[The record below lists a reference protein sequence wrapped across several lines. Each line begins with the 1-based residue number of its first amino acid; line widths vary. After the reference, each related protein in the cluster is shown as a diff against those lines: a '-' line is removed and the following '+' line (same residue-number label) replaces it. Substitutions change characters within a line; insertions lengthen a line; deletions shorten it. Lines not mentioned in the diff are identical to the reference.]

1 MLAFSEPPTPDFIQS
16 HLDNLPP
23 RVKAILRE
31 IESETN
37 VSVRDLIIQVRTK
50 PIYQARQEAMRRC
63 RNLESPKPSFPRIGR
78 WFLRDH
84 TTVMHAINPR

>member
-23 RVKAILRE
+23 RVKAIFRDVE
-31 IESETN
+31 NEMHIPC
-37 VSVRDLIIQVRTK
+37 RDLVAWKRTK
-50 PIYQARQEAMRRC
+50 PIYRARQEAMRRC
-63 RNLESPKPSFPRIGR
+63 RKLENPKPSFPRIGR

-84 TTVMHAINPR
+84 TTVMHAVNPR